1 MCTFSCFDFFP
12 QLKRIEQPG
21 EWEREGKE
29 KEEAFHPNK
38 RGRKNNNNDDSEF
51 SFDNNLSNVLATT
64 LLQPAIT

>member
-1 MCTFSCFDFFP
+1 MCNFSCFDFFP

-64 LLQPAIT
+64 LLQPAIR